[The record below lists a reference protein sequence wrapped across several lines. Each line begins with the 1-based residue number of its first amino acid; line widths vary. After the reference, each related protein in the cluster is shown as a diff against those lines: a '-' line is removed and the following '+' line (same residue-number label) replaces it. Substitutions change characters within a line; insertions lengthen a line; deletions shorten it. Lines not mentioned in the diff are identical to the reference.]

1 MAEYIE
7 KEALLGAIDCEFFKT
22 DPDGAEQIGVLKCR
36 RIAHTLPAADVAPV
50 VRCKDC
56 KHNHWE
62 LEPCHGKTIHYC
74 NVFGFKIDIT
84 DALHE
89 FFCGYGE
96 RRDSEC

>member
-1 MAEYIE
+1 MKIHIPEFKAMAKCNAHLDHAAFDLEI
-7 KEALLGAIDCEFFKT
+7 
-22 DPDGAEQIGVLKCR
+22 PDEELSKAGYVK
-36 RIAHTLPAADVAPV
+36 V

-56 KHNHWE
+56 EHNHWE

-74 NVFGFKIDIT
+74 NAFGFKIDIT

-96 RRDSEC
+96 PKGERRESE